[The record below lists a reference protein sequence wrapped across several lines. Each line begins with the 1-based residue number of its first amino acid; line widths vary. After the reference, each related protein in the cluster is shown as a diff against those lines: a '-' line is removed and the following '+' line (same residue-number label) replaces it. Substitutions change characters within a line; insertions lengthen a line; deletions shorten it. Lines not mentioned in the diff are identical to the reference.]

1 MKKQSRFLI
10 GACIAGLAGIL
21 PQCSLWGQEI
31 LISNGDFQT
40 GSESWT
46 LTPGY
51 SIEKGSGCNGT
62 VALAYSN
69 SDPEF
74 PYAQPKQ
81 EVKLEPG
88 KVYRFSAWMRTENL
102 VPKRG
107 VGASVCVEFQDA
119 EGKTLK
125 WNWTAGLS
133 GTKDWQRIEGMTRL
147 VPAEAKKCFVSV
159 FCSPGSTGK
168 AWFDD
173 VEVTPHEPAPVGDMC
188 SSHYRNTAA
197 TGIVDVSVA
206 IAVPRKNRIEDMEA
220 EYFRK
225 TLSGDTVSVP
235 VEISKRDEASF
246 GIDAETMPMGKSE
259 IEFVMKER
267 GGKELGRSKM
277 TFNRV
282 NKMTKRKVWID
293 VHGRTIVNGK
303 PFFPLGM
310 FTGGKNRRDDYVK
323 GPFNCVMPY
332 SMPDREVMD
341 FYHTNGVK
349 VIYTLK
355 DVYHGACRM
364 FRKTIKTDE
373 DERRFI
379 SNKVRMFKN
388 HPALLAWYVNDEL
401 SIALKKRL
409 TARRDLLEEL
419 DAGHPTWAVVYQI
432 ENLREYMPTCDII
445 GTDPY
450 PIPNR
455 PLSMVTDWT
464 RKTVDAYY
472 GKRPVWQVPQA
483 YDPGAAKGGRMPT
496 AEEMRQMSW
505 QCVAAGANGIVYYS
519 FGTIAKTNNATPFEK
534 AWSDVCAAAS
544 EIKKYIPVLLSVE
557 PTPSVTG
564 APAAWSARMWRKNG
578 DVYLL
583 VSNAQNVD
591 ASAELELSE
600 NFSSVSAEFGSP
612 CYLKNAKTLA
622 VSLKAD
628 EVAMYRIRK

>member
-1 MKKQSRFLI
+1 MEKQSRFLI

-40 GSESWT
+40 GSECWT

-133 GTKDWQRIEGMTRL
+133 GTKDWKRIEGMTRL
-147 VPAEAKKCFVSV
+147 VPEDAKKCFVSV

-173 VEVTPHEPAPVGDMC
+173 VEVAPHEPAPVGDMC

-206 IAVPRKNRIEDMEA
+206 IAVPRKLQIEDVEA
-220 EYFRK
+220 EYFCK
-225 TLSGDTVSVP
+225 TISGDAVSVP
-235 VEISKRDEASF
+235 VKITKRDETAF
-246 GIDAETMPMGKSE
+246 GIDVQKMPMGKSE
-259 IEFVMKER
+259 VEFVMKER

-282 NKMTKRKVWID
+282 KKMPKHKVWID
-293 VHGRTIVNGK
+293 GHGRTIVNGK

-310 FTGGKNRRDDYVK
+310 YTSGKNRRDDYVK

-332 SMPDREVMD
+332 SMPDKEAMD

-355 DVYHGACRM
+355 DVYHGASRL
-364 FRKTIKTDE
+364 FRNTIKTDE
-373 DERRFI
+373 DERKFI
-379 SNKVRMFKN
+379 AKKVKMFKN

-409 TARRDLLEEL
+409 TARREL
-419 DAGHPTWAVVYQI
+419 MEKLDGGHPTWAVVYQI

-450 PIPNR
+450 PVPKR

-505 QCVAAGANGIVYYS
+505 QCVAAGANGLVYYS
-519 FGTIAKTNNATPFEK
+519 FGTIVKTNNATPFEK
-534 AWSDVCAAAS
+534 AWADVCTAAS

-557 PTPSVTG
+557 PAPSVTG
-564 APAAWSARMWRKNG
+564 APAAWSVRTWRKDGN
-578 DVYLL
+578 VYLL
-583 VSNAQNVD
+583 VVNAQNAA
-591 ASAELELSE
+591 ASAELALSE
-600 NFSSVSAEFGSP
+600 DFTSVSAEFGSP
-612 CYLKNAKTLA
+612 CSLKNGRTLA

-628 EVAMYRIRK
+628 EVAMYRIGK